1 MVYLSYLYGWSGGEP
16 YAKMLGVFNTP
27 EKADEAISI
36 YLSVIPLDS
45 DGQAWES
52 QVMKYPL
59 DTINPIYKV
68 EMIDAQAV

>member
-16 YAKMLGVFNTP
+16 YSKMLGVFSTL

-45 DGQAWES
+45 DGEAWES
-52 QVMKYPL
+52 QVMNCHL
-59 DTINPIYKV
+59 DTINPIYKI
-68 EMIDAQAV
+68 EMEAQS